1 MAEQEWQELL
11 ANAAQL
17 RRSGR
22 VDDAILA
29 YRKLLAVN
37 PDLPDSW
44 YNLAW
49 LQKQARHFD
58 HALASYQQAIA
69 RSVRSPE
76 EVHLNRAVILSD
88 HLHRPEEAE
97 DELRAALDA
106 NPTYV
111 PALLNLGNLR
121 EDRGDR
127 DGAREAYQR
136 ALAVEPAN
144 SLALARLAGVT
155 DSQGAKVADRLRT
168 ALAREDLSAAD
179 KADLGFSLAALLD
192 ASGHYDEAFAR
203 AEDANLASREAGGS
217 RAIYDRSAHEHFA
230 DQLIETFDRP
240 VPDGAA
246 EEAPTFI
253 CGLFRSGSTLIE
265 QILGAH
271 SRVTPGGELDLTP
284 ALVARM
290 PDYPGA
296 VAGADRATVKRW
308 RETYCAGLPAIP
320 EQGRVVTDKR
330 PDNFLH
336 IGLIKTIF
344 PAAKIVHTFRN
355 PLDNLLSLYFLNLDP
370 GMAYA
375 LDLEDSAHWYREY
388 RRLMEH
394 WRRLYPNDIFDVD
407 YDALVHDPGP
417 VINELLG
424 FLALDWEDGLLD
436 FHRTRSAVKTASVW
450 QVRQPLHS
458 RSSGRWR
465 NYRKQLEPVIGLLG
479 NGNAPDR
486 PGNGLC

>member
-11 ANAAQL
+11 ARASQL

-29 YRKLLAVN
+29 YRALLAVN

-49 LQKQARHFD
+49 LQKQARQFD
-58 HALASYQQAIA
+58 QALASYQQAIE
-69 RSVRSPE
+69 RNVRSPE

-155 DSQGAKVADRLRT
+155 DSQGAEVADRLRT

-179 KADLGFSLAALLD
+179 RADLGFSLAGLLD
-192 ASGHYDEAFAR
+192 ASGHYEEAFAR
-203 AEDANLASREAGGS
+203 ARDANLASREAGGT
-217 RAIYDRSAHEHFA
+217 RAMYDRTAHERFV
-230 DQLIETFDRP
+230 DQLIETFERS
-240 VPDGAA
+240 VPDGAG
-246 EEAPTFI
+246 EEAPVFI
-253 CGLFRSGSTLIE
+253 CGMFRSGSTLVE
-265 QILGAH
+265 QILAAH
-271 SRVTPGGELDLTP
+271 SSMAAGGELDLIP
-284 ALVARM
+284 ALVARI
-290 PDYPGA
+290 PGYPEA
-296 VAGADRATVKRW
+296 VAQADPRTVQSWRDFYLQRLPPCDCGACR
-308 RETYCAGLPAIP
+308 L
-320 EQGRVVTDKR
+320 TDKR

-336 IGLIKTIF
+336 IGFIKTLF
-344 PAAKIVHTFRN
+344 PGAKIVHTHRN
-355 PLDNLLSLYFLNLDP
+355 PLDNLVSLYFLNLDP

-394 WRRLYPNDIFDVD
+394 WKGLYPNDIFDVH
-407 YDALVHDPGP
+407 YDALVHDPGH

-424 FLALDWEDGLLD
+424 FLGLDWEDGLLD
-436 FHRTRSAVKTASVW
+436 FHRSAWPVKTASVW

-458 RSSGRWR
+458 RSSGRWQ
-465 NYRKQLEPVIGLLG
+465 NYRKRLEPIAGLLS
-479 NGNAPDR
+479 NGMERADR
-486 PGNGLC
+486 AR